1 MFRWLLNRKAEREAA
16 EAAHAKRREERKAE
30 YAREWKEAC
39 KKAEELK
46 DLIYERGFQVC
57 QEVEYL
63 GTKMWIMKVFVEP
76 NHSWDSWTHECHVYK
91 NENGTYQMNKR
102 IDLNFIGPDGD
113 LKEVSVYPEHWDMI
127 FVEYD

>member
-76 NHSWDSWTHECHVYK
+76 NPIYK
-91 NENGTYQMNKR
+91 NEDGTYQMNKR
-102 IDLNFIGPDGD
+102 IDLNFIGPDGN
-113 LKEVSVYPEHWDMI
+113 LKGVSVYPEHWDMI